1 MPVYWSVPPCA
12 VQEFGFCLSACCLPQ
27 FSDYLWNW
35 IIFNFVIGYSYCLFD
50 ILKMAK
56 KKPTKKSMGCLLY
69 LGQQR
74 WGREG
79 VMADGDGGWEEE
91 QCGLRREDLQF
102 GYMGSLRLAWA
113 IWQSPC
119 LPSKKMSHLEIAYH
133 TRGWWRQDRERS
145 T

>member
-1 MPVYWSVPPCA
+1 
-12 VQEFGFCLSACCLPQ
+12 
-27 FSDYLWNW
+27 
-35 IIFNFVIGYSYCLFD
+35 
-50 ILKMAK
+50 
-56 KKPTKKSMGCLLY
+56 MGCLLY

-113 IWQSPC
+113 I
-119 LPSKKMSHLEIAYH
+119 
-133 TRGWWRQDRERS
+133 
-145 T
+145 